1 MPGLDAESV
10 DAIVTDPP
18 YGLAFMGKA
27 WDHAVPGPE
36 FFAAMLRVAKPGAHL
51 VAFGGTRLY
60 HRMTCAMED
69 AGWEIRDCLMWLYG
83 SGFPKS
89 HDVSKAIDREAGAE
103 REVVNTIPDRWA
115 GKGQV
120 LCRSSQAE
128 AESVNITTPA
138 TDGAKR
144 WQGWGTALK
153 PAWEPIVLAR
163 KPLDGTVAQNH
174 LRHGCG
180 GVNVDGCRVGT
191 DVVGWSGGGGGEG
204 GTWNEE
210 SCGLRK
216 SGEPRPVAGRWPAN
230 LVLDAEAGAVL
241 DGQVGDRPGFSTQ
254 RDLTTRNGTDG
265 TLAYGKGIGQIAEP
279 GVRLGFNDSGGASR
293 FFYCPKADGSD
304 RNDGLDTNHH
314 PTVKPTDLMRWLV
327 RLVTPEHGLVLD
339 PFTGSGSTGRACV
352 LEGRRFLGIEREA
365 EYVAI
370 ARARI
375 EGARETVGL
384 FAG

>member
-1 MPGLDAESV
+1 MTEWAVHTGDCLEVMAGMEANSV
-10 DAIVTDPP
+10 DAVVTDPP

-89 HDVSKAIDREAGAE
+89 HNG
-103 REVVNTIPDRWA
+103 PW
-115 GKGQV
+115 G
-120 LCRSSQAE
+120 
-128 AESVNITTPA
+128 
-138 TDGAKR
+138 
-144 WQGWGTALK
+144 GTALK

-180 GVNVDGCRVGT
+180 GVNVDGCRI
-191 DVVGWSGGGGGEG
+191 GWANENERAEVNARSGPNSRFATGIETSVALGA
-204 GTWNEE
+204 
-210 SCGLRK
+210 K
-216 SGEPRPVAGRWPAN
+216 RPHAVEDKTHAAGRWPAN

-241 DGQVGDRPGFSTQ
+241 DGQAGDRGGGFGNRGALNGGSTQ
-254 RDLTTRNGTDG
+254 WGFDG
-265 TLAYGKGIGQIAEP
+265 HGQEVGYG
-279 GVRLGFNDSGGASR
+279 DSGGASR
-293 FFYCPKADGSD
+293 FFYCPKASKAD
-304 RNDGLDTNHH
+304 REEGNNH
-314 PTVKPTDLMRWLV
+314 PTVKPTDLMRWLC
-327 RLVTPEHGLVLD
+327 RLVTPAGGTVLD
-339 PFTGSGSTGRACV
+339 PFTGSGSTGKAAR
-352 LEGRRFLGIEREA
+352 LEGFNFIGIEREP
-365 EYVAI
+365 EYADI

-375 EGARETVGL
+375 AAIEPTLIGGL
-384 FAG
+384 A

>member
-1 MPGLDAESV
+1 VSEWTVHTGDCLEVMAGMEANTF

-36 FFAAMLRVAKPGAHL
+36 FFAAMLRVAKPGAHI

-103 REVVNTIPDRWA
+103 RDVVSTIPDRWA

-120 LCRSSQAE
+120 LCRANQAE
-128 AESVNITTPA
+128 AESVNITAPA
-138 TDGAKR
+138 TDDAKR

-180 GVNVDGCRVGT
+180 GVNVDGCRIGT
-191 DVVGWSGGGGGEG
+191 EPVTINTWDDGAKPFGGGAGHAYTGRTVE
-204 GTWNEE
+204 
-210 SCGLRK
+210 
-216 SGEPRPVAGRWPAN
+216 GRWPAN
-230 LVLDAEAGAVL
+230 LILDAEAGA
-241 DGQVGDRPGFSTQ
+241 G
-254 RDLTTRNGTDG
+254 
-265 TLAYGKGIGQIAEP
+265 AEW
-279 GVRLGFNDSGGASR
+279 SR
-293 FFYCPKADGSD
+293 FFYCPKASKAD
-304 RNDGLDTNHH
+304 RDEGCEGLEERESSARHAMTGLPDLRMDHEQARRTSRNHH
-314 PTVKPTDLMRWLV
+314 PTVKPTDLMRWLA
-327 RLVTPEHGLVLD
+327 RLVTPQGGTILD
-339 PFTGSGSTGRACV
+339 PFTGSGSTGKAAR
-352 LEGRRFLGIEREA
+352 LEGFGFVGIEREP
-365 EYVAI
+365 EYADI

-375 EGARETVGL
+375 AAVEPMLIGGVG
-384 FAG
+384 